1 MLSLAH
7 SVAIAQFQLA
17 ILNPNRCI
25 GTSIDVVLTQS
36 GHSFSYFSK
45 QLTPRLQS
53 AFTYARSKLLGY
65 DFNIIYKPCVQNKPA
80 DALSL
85 LLGASFQTL
94 SVVSQPIAIIWDAL
108 RRGQQSHSTT
118 TLLISAVTAN
128 PAKHPSYSIYY
139 GLLF

>member
-1 MLSLAH
+1 MQVASLSAWSVIYHPHISPEYLCIASSNH
-7 SVAIAQFQLA
+7 SNTKATKKRWL
-17 ILNPNRCI
+17 
-25 GTSIDVVLTQS
+25 
-36 GHSFSYFSK
+36 
-45 QLTPRLQS
+45 
-53 AFTYARSKLLGY
+53 SKLLGY

-80 DALSL
+80 DVLSL

-94 SVVSQPIAIIWDAL
+94 SVVSQPIAVIWDAL
-108 RRGQQSHSTT
+108 RRGQQSHPTT